1 GGGEGAAHRDLA
13 RLAACDHLAVDPV
26 LARVVVLP
34 RDRARAG
41 DRVARPDAGREAD
54 LVAPE
59 ILRSDEVGQALGDE
73 AGRQHAV
80 AEDGR
85 VAGHLGELLVVVNRV
100 EVAGR
105 ARVAHQVGA
114 RQPLDHER
122 RELLPF
128 AHVVEERHPCTA
140 PSVSM
145 TVFREYATTSP
156 RWLRNSVSPT
166 M

>member
-1 GGGEGAAHRDLA
+1 
-13 RLAACDHLAVDPV
+13 
-26 LARVVVLP
+26 
-34 RDRARAG
+34 
-41 DRVARPDAGREAD
+41 RPDAGREAD

-128 AHVVEERHPCTA
+128 APVAEERHPCTA

-166 M
+166 MKSIFPPRFPCLSKTSLVRDRNYGRSPARIGRTYSNSCSP